1 MIKVNKFFPEK
12 QFFDMS
18 IYELKVFVKDQTKKF
33 NKYEKRRRRN
43 KRYTRK
49 NKINRKKITRKNI
62 V

>member
-18 IYELKVFVKDQTKKF
+18 IEELRVFVKEQNKKF
-33 NKYEKRRRRN
+33 NRYQKRR
-43 KRYTRK
+43 KKKYTRK
-49 NKINRKKITRKNI
+49 RKINRKKITRKNI